1 MAYQI
6 AKSSYLTLYLL
17 VRSIYTN
24 IFVIVLILF
33 DMLLH
38 VLQSLKQ
45 KYSQNSLK
53 LSLNQT
59 KANFLL
65 KPSQTEFKPNQTDIN
80 GLYRFQFWFGKFG
93 PETEQFG
100 FRFGKKW
107 PKPNQTKLPQHY
119 SASRHFPT
127 S

>member
-65 KPSQTEFKPNQTDIN
+65 KPSQTEFKPNQTDVN
-80 GLYRFQFWFGKFG
+80 GLYRFRFRFGKFG

-107 PKPNQTKLPQHY
+107 PKPNQTKLPQH
-119 SASRHFPT
+119 
-127 S
+127 